1 MFRRVQ
7 ACSEIFL
14 TLSKN
19 QVTYD
24 RYSSDAFI
32 CCESQNELED
42 KSDDIIP
49 NRREMT
55 VKVQKTA
62 NAEQNGIMQDVK
74 TEAGFCKTAGDGC
87 LAIAVFPGASENG
100 KYNNPKI
107 QIREKALQAFGRS
120 EVAAGTGNGVEDG
133 ACDSGGKHGYAE
145 LFQFPLHFRVR
156 KKIIADK
163 KRHEINT

>member
-1 MFRRVQ
+1 
-7 ACSEIFL
+7 
-14 TLSKN
+14 
-19 QVTYD
+19 
-24 RYSSDAFI
+24 
-32 CCESQNELED
+32 
-42 KSDDIIP
+42 
-49 NRREMT
+49 MT

-62 NAEQNGIMQDVK
+62 NAEQNGIMQNVK

-87 LAIAVFPGASENG
+87 LAITIFPGASENG

-120 EVAAGTGNGVEDG
+120 EVAAGTENGVEDG
-133 ACDSGGKHGYAE
+133 ACDSGDKHGYADI
-145 LFQFPLHFRVR
+145 FQFLLHFCVR